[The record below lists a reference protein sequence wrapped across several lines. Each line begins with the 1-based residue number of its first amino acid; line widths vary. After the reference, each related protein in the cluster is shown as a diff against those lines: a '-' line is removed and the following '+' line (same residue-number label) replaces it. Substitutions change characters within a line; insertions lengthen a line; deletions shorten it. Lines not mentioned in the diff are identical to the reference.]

1 MNIICY
7 VHKRMNNVYSF
18 PYFQVP
24 TLQPEH
30 SISCN
35 DIIYNFIY
43 LLQPNG
49 SPSLKKL
56 LSVPV
61 NVKKVGYSDL

>member
-1 MNIICY
+1 
-7 VHKRMNNVYSF
+7 MNNVYSF
-18 PYFQVP
+18 SLFSSSNSTTGTYI
-24 TLQPEH
+24 LY
-30 SISCN
+30 SISYN
-35 DIIYNFIY
+35 DIIYNLNFIY

-49 SPSLKKL
+49 SPSLKL